1 MMKKLRVFTGLLT
14 ACLLLLA
21 SSAKAQQSSS
31 EDFDAKYATTLLQ
44 PGTIAPDFTL
54 KTPDGENFSLSEL
67 KGSYVVLDFWA
78 SWCPDCR
85 KDAPE
90 VVRLFNQY
98 KDKGI
103 RFVGISFD
111 VDTTNWK
118 AAIQKY
124 GMDYTHVS
132 ELKKMRE
139 SAIAKTYG
147 INWIPSMILIAPDG
161 KIVLST
167 VMVEKMAKTLATVKP

>member
-1 MMKKLRVFTGLLT
+1 MKRQQVWRGLFVI
-14 ACLLLLA
+14 CLSLIA
-21 SSAKAQQSSS
+21 FFAKAQQST
-31 EDFDAKYATTLLQ
+31 ETDFDAKYATSLLQ
-44 PGTIAPDFTL
+44 PGHVAPDFTL
-54 KTPDGENFSLSEL
+54 KTVTGTDFSLSEL

-98 KDKGI
+98 KDKGV
-103 RFVGISFD
+103 RFVGVSFD
-111 VDTTNWK
+111 VDATAWK
-118 AAIQKY
+118 AAISKY

-147 INWIPSMILIAPDG
+147 VNWIPSMLLIGPDG

-167 VMVEKMAKTLATVKP
+167 VMVEKMTKTLADLKL